1 MSHPLFT
8 IIAVILLLSTQAIP
22 QSYGAEIRDRIFD
35 EELGRWLTTQ
45 EIGKE
50 VVYLTEDEALKL
62 LLPQSKTIQ
71 AESRKITP
79 EQKSC
84 IERRIGWKF
93 PETSFEFFIGETDG
107 TIDGYTSIQNTIGK
121 YRPMTYMVGI
131 TPSGKVSQVE
141 MLIYRESRGADI
153 RKPRFMYQYKG
164 KQSDDPIRINR
175 DIINITGATMSVRSA
190 SAGVKRALVLTEE
203 LYLNPQGTPCGAI
216 EHKKKTSRGFFN
228 RLFGN

>member
-1 MSHPLFT
+1 
-8 IIAVILLLSTQAIP
+8 
-22 QSYGAEIRDRIFD
+22 
-35 EELGRWLTTQ
+35 
-45 EIGKE
+45 
-50 VVYLTEDEALKL
+50 
-62 LLPQSKTIQ
+62 
-71 AESRKITP
+71 
-79 EQKSC
+79 
-84 IERRIGWKF
+84 
-93 PETSFEFFIGETDG
+93 
-107 TIDGYTSIQNTIGK
+107 
-121 YRPMTYMVGI
+121 MTYMVGI